1 MASLHSLDLHL
12 PAADGHKMAGMLGL
26 RRLAWLLLM
35 LTLVLLAR
43 PAAAAPGFTST
54 CAGVMPKEQVDEL
67 VELVRGSTGA
77 CTLVRV
83 DTQLFR
89 TRIEWSREGV
99 RHEVLLAPSGC
110 VVEPT
115 REGTNLAMHAPVELA
130 DACPD
135 ALAALHAF
143 VGEPREVAPL
153 APGHAPWSEASDELP
168 TEPRMLAGLLAS
180 VALLV
185 GAAWLIGGWRSRAPP
200 EPAHDA
206 LARAWRRLAL
216 LGFGVGL
223 LARFAVEPSL
233 GNWYGAFLPVEG
245 WGDQRFGATAALV
258 QASVRALL
266 PWTVELA
273 FGLFRV
279 VGALAVPLTILL
291 VRRLGGSLAAAAI
304 AGLLIALEPI
314 PVRLSA
320 SSSEHVIAASLALA
334 AWLCWQTTASER
346 GWAPR
351 VLALA
356 LAGLA
361 VLTRVD
367 CLPQLLVLPVMTLVG
382 QPLVE
387 PAAWLP
393 LRRRLVDALAFMLG
407 LAAIGVFAWLRVVLP
422 SNHPG
427 PNAAGIT
434 DTIDLLF
441 VQFWVIAA
449 APPHWL
455 TWSGLV
461 IAALGCVA
469 LVALERARLLAA
481 IGLALPLMFVPL
493 GRNLAHDGLTGARY
507 FVLLMPLL
515 GVLAAASVEWIT
527 CWIPSERRRAVGLAG
542 ALGFAGV
549 ELLAARSG
557 WRHEYTFQAE
567 YRVLAAALAERGAAL
582 EGCTLWFVRPRQP
595 TGEPDLDCCLW
606 PASSPLQLVAPGL
619 RMRPMPS
626 GREPSDADGCQ
637 LYYEGSV
644 CALAP
649 ELVDQ
654 SPQASAR
661 ILEQCEALRRREGE
675 LVVETGVTDQTL
687 NPRFR
692 GRPWIRLRA
701 RGL

>member
-1 MASLHSLDLHL
+1 
-12 PAADGHKMAGMLGL
+12 
-26 RRLAWLLLM
+26 
-35 LTLVLLAR
+35 
-43 PAAAAPGFTST
+43 
-54 CAGVMPKEQVDEL
+54 MPKEQVDEL
-67 VELVRGSTGA
+67 VEAMRGAAGS
-77 CTLVRV
+77 CTLVHV

-89 TRIEWSREGV
+89 TRIAWSRDGV
-99 RHEVLLAPSGC
+99 QHEVLLAPRGC
-110 VVEPT
+110 VNEPT
-115 REGTNLAMHAPVELA
+115 QTGSDLAMHAPPELG

-135 ALAALHAF
+135 ALAALRAF

-153 APGHAPWSEASDELP
+153 APGQAARWSEAGEDVP
-168 TEPRMLAGLLAS
+168 AEPREVAGLLAL
-180 VALLV
+180 VALLAGV
-185 GAAWLIGGWRSRAPP
+185 AWLVSAWRSRGSS
-200 EPAHDA
+200 EPARA
-206 LARAWRRLAL
+206 TQASAWRRLAL
-216 LGFGVGL
+216 LGFGIGL
-223 LARFAVEPSL
+223 LARFAVAPSL

-245 WGDQRFGATAALV
+245 FGEQRFGATAALV
-258 QASVRALL
+258 QAGVRALL

-279 VGALAVPLTILL
+279 IGALAVPLTILL
-291 VRRLGGSLAAAAI
+291 VRRLGGSLAAGAL
-304 AGLLIALEPI
+304 AGVLVALEPI

-320 SSSEHVIAASLALA
+320 SSSEHVIAATLALT

-361 VLTRVD
+361 VLTRAD
-367 CLPQLLVLPVMTLVG
+367 CLPQLLVLPVFTLLG

-387 PAAWLP
+387 REAWLP
-393 LRRRLVDALAFMLG
+393 LRRRVVDALAFVLG

-427 PNAAGIT
+427 PNLAGVT
-434 DTIDLLF
+434 STIDLLF
-441 VQFWVIAA
+441 VQFAVIAGE
-449 APPHWL
+449 PPHWL
-455 TWSGLV
+455 TWTGLSL
-461 IAALGCVA
+461 AALGCVA
-469 LVALERARLLAA
+469 LVALSRWRLLGCV
-481 IGLALPLMFVPL
+481 GLALVLIFVPL
-493 GRNLAHDGLTGARY
+493 GRNLSHDGLTGARY

-515 GVLAAASVEWIT
+515 GLLAAATVEWIA
-527 CWIPSERRRAVGLAG
+527 CWIAAPRRRAVGLAG
-542 ALGFAGV
+542 VLGFAGI

-567 YRVLAAALAERGAAL
+567 YRVLAAALAARADTL
-582 EGCTLWFVRPRQP
+582 DGCTLWFVRPRQP

-619 RMRPMPS
+619 RMRAMPS
-626 GREPSDADGCQ
+626 KGEPSDADGCQ

-644 CALAP
+644 CALVP
-649 ELVDQ
+649 ELAEQ
-654 SPQASAR
+654 SPQATSR
-661 ILEQCEALRRREGE
+661 ILEQCDALRRREGE
-675 LVVETGVTDQTL
+675 VVVETDVTDQTL